1 METVADR
8 IRMRR
13 EELHMTQADLAEK
26 MGLLDKSSVSK
37 IEKSGND
44 ITLKN
49 IERIAKILKVTPS
62 YLMGWVPSPDDLP
75 SLLAVGK
82 SVDYAVFEDDE
93 IKFIIESFR
102 KYNKDGRM
110 KLIDYIQYLN
120 NSDKNIQ

>member
-1 METVADR
+1 
-8 IRMRR
+8 
-13 EELHMTQADLAEK
+13 